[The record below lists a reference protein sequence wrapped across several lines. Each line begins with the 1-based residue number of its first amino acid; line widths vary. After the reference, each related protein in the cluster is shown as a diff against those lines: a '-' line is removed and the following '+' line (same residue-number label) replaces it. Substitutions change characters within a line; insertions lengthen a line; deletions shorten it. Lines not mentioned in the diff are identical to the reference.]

1 VISPAP
7 AAAGRRIRVMI
18 VDDSAVVRGLIA
30 RVLHEDA
37 EIELVAS
44 VDNGRTALASLE
56 RIPADVAILDI
67 EMPEMDGLTAIPLL
81 LRKQPGLRILMA
93 STLTVRNAEIALK
106 ALALGAADYVP
117 KPTAAREMLGAT
129 PFNQEL
135 LFKVR
140 HLGGRPH
147 SAAPHD
153 APPARH
159 AARHAGSEIALRSL
173 APVPPQAIAFG
184 SSTGGPQALFR
195 VLRDAGPLRQPVFLT
210 QHMPPTF
217 TTLLAANIARDCAV
231 AATEAVDGE
240 IVTPGHVYVA
250 PGNHHMVVTGAPPG
264 PLSIGLNQEPPE
276 NFCRPAVDPMLRS
289 LVAAYG
295 PALLVVILTGMGH
308 DGLEGCRA
316 VAAAGGSVLAQDQ
329 ASSVVWGM
337 PGAVAQAGL
346 CSAVLPIEQIGARV
360 REIAGA
366 KGPARR
372 SIAANAR

>member
-1 VISPAP
+1 MTSSVP
-7 AAAGRRIRVMI
+7 AAAGGRIRVMI

-56 RIPADVAILDI
+56 RTPADIAVLDI

-81 LRKQPGLRILMA
+81 LQKRPGLRIIMA
-93 STLTVRNAEIALK
+93 STLTVRNAEIALR

-117 KPTAAREMLGAT
+117 KPTASREMLGAT

-135 LFKVR
+135 LFKIR
-140 HLGGRPH
+140 NLGGRPQI
-147 SAAPHD
+147 AAP
-153 APPARH
+153 
-159 AARHAGSEIALRSL
+159 AARHAGSELALRTQM
-173 APVPPQAIAFG
+173 PVRPHAIAIG

-195 VLRDAGPLRQPVFLT
+195 VLRDAGPLRQPIFIT

-217 TTLLAANIARDCAV
+217 TTLLAQNIARDCGV
-231 AATEAVDGE
+231 AAKEGIDGE
-240 IVTPGHVYVA
+240 MVAPGRVYVA
-250 PGNHHMVVTGAPPG
+250 PGNHHMVVCGAPPG
-264 PLSIGLNQEPPE
+264 PLAIGLNQDLPE

-295 PALLVVILTGMGH
+295 RALLVVILTGMGH

-316 VAAAGGSVLAQDQ
+316 VVAAGGSVLAQDQ

-346 CSAVLPIEQIGARV
+346 CSAVLPVERIGARLG
-360 REIAGA
+360 EIAGA
-366 KGPARR
+366 PVSTRRDLAASAR
-372 SIAANAR
+372 